1 MTGLSELA
9 EFGICWMVC
18 VLIEAPK
25 RIFHFV
31 DSNPTFWGGPGGS
44 GAGKKGVKLNFQ
56 KVCHVGYQ
64 TLAFD
69 TTNLSKLFMIQ
80 IHSAFGLQRPQRP
93 QWRDIGGQ
101 NGGQIETSCKHI
113 MWGIKLLLLIPQTY
127 LSYFRSKWMLCLA
140 SNDLNGV
147 ILEVKMEV
155 ESKVLVSI
163 SCGVSNSGFWYHKH
177 I

>member
-1 MTGLSELA
+1 
-9 EFGICWMVC
+9 MVC

-31 DSNPTFWGGPGGS
+31 DSNPTFWGGG

-127 LSYFRSKWMLCLA
+127 LSYFRSK
-140 SNDLNGV
+140 
-147 ILEVKMEV
+147 
-155 ESKVLVSI
+155 
-163 SCGVSNSGFWYHKH
+163 
-177 I
+177 

>member
-1 MTGLSELA
+1 
-9 EFGICWMVC
+9 MVC

-69 TTNLSKLFMIQ
+69 TTNLSKLFSIQ
-80 IHSAFGLQRPQRP
+80 MNAVFSLKRP
-93 QWRDIGGQ
+93 QWSDIGGQ
-101 NGGQIETSCKHI
+101 NGGRIESSCKYI
-113 MWGIKLLLLIPQTY
+113 VWGIKLWLLIPQTY
-127 LSYFRSKWMLCLA
+127 LSYL
-140 SNDLNGV
+140 
-147 ILEVKMEV
+147 
-155 ESKVLVSI
+155 
-163 SCGVSNSGFWYHKH
+163 
-177 I
+177 

>member
-1 MTGLSELA
+1 
-9 EFGICWMVC
+9 MVC

-31 DSNPTFWGGPGGS
+31 DSNPTFLGGS
-44 GAGKKGVKLNFQ
+44 RGGGAGKKGVKLNFQ

-101 NGGQIETSCKHI
+101 IKSSCKYI
-113 MWGIKLLLLIPQTY
+113 VWGIKLLLLVAQTY
-127 LSYFRSKWMLCLA
+127 LSYL
-140 SNDLNGV
+140 
-147 ILEVKMEV
+147 
-155 ESKVLVSI
+155 
-163 SCGVSNSGFWYHKH
+163 
-177 I
+177 